1 MTTAKNRYKKNR
13 LSPLEAKK
21 SRKEIIIIVVS
32 LLLLLVLTM
41 AEIHLSDIGPAV
53 SDVGNVL
60 IFVLINIVLL
70 LIVLLVYLV
79 CRNIARILLERKRN
93 PFGSRLRGKLV
104 FAFVGLSLVPTLML
118 FIVSASFF
126 NMTIKNWF
134 NRQIEWSLNESLDV
148 AQSTYRDTGAYALH
162 FCRRVSGDL
171 RDRGYLDGNNRH
183 KLGSFIAEKRKE
195 YNVGA
200 IEVFLAGSDGP
211 DPAARS
217 DVLPGRYVR
226 PSPSDI
232 RVALDGRE
240 LSWVTSI
247 GKADLIRGIVP
258 LYGRQADS
266 GVIGAVVVTF
276 YVPDTLVGKMRM
288 ISGAYEKYRKL
299 KLLKS
304 PIRSGYIL
312 TLFLFTMVII
322 FLAIWF
328 GIYLANSLST
338 PIRVLAEATH
348 KVAGGD
354 MDVCLEGEGDD
365 EIGMLV
371 ASFNKMTEDLRNNQ
385 QALREANEGLTRSN
399 LELEERRRYMEI
411 VLGNVTAGV
420 ISVNRSG
427 ILSTVNS
434 SAERLLNIA
443 PEGVKGRHFR
453 DVLRSDQLDIVKGL
467 LRDLV
472 NSKKDSISR
481 QVDIRLRDRKLTLLV
496 NISFMRDEN
505 GEFLG
510 TVVVFDDLTQ
520 LIKAQRMAAWREV
533 ARRIAHEIKNP
544 LTPIKLCAQRLRKK
558 YLDRFPGEEKV
569 FDECT
574 GMIIK
579 SVDELKTLVDEFS
592 NFARM
597 PSAQLNPNSL
607 NEIIREALTLYQEA
621 HRGVRF
627 SLAADDAIPLILL
640 DRDQIKRVLINLL
653 DNAMAALDGEGSVD
667 IETRYNAELRMVTFS
682 VADTGHGIS
691 PEDKPRLFE
700 PYFSTRKAG
709 TGLGLAIVNTIIA
722 DHHGFIRVQD
732 NEPKG
737 TKFVIELPATTSL
750 V

>member
-1 MTTAKNRYKKNR
+1 MKTAKIRYGKNR
-13 LSPLEAKK
+13 FSPLEAKK
-21 SRKEIIIIVVS
+21 SRKEIIIIAVS
-32 LLLLLVLTM
+32 VLLLLALTL

-104 FAFVGLSLVPTLML
+104 FAFVGLSLVPTLTL
-118 FIVSASFF
+118 FFVSASFF

-134 NRQIEWSLNESLDV
+134 HRQIEWSLNESLEV
-148 AQSTYRDTGAYALH
+148 AQSTYRDTGGYALH
-162 FCRRVSGDL
+162 FGRRISVDL
-171 RDRGYLDGNNRH
+171 RDRGYLDGGNRH
-183 KLGSFIAEKRKE
+183 RLGGFIAEKRKE
-195 YNVGA
+195 YGVGA
-200 IEVFLAGSDGP
+200 IEVFLTGRDSLDL
-211 DPAARS
+211 AAHS
-217 DVLPGRYVR
+217 DVLPSQYVR
-226 PSPSDI
+226 PSQADI
-232 RVALDGRE
+232 RAALEGKERS
-240 LSWVTSI
+240 LVNSV

-258 LYGRQADS
+258 LYSGRVP
-266 GVIGAVVVTF
+266 GRVIGAVAVTY
-276 YVPDTLVGKMRM
+276 YVPDTIVGKMRL

-338 PIRVLAEATH
+338 PIRELAEATH
-348 KVAGGD
+348 KVAGGN
-354 MDVCLEGEGDD
+354 MNVYLEGEGPD

-371 ASFNKMTEDLRNNQ
+371 ASFNKMTEDLRSNQ

-420 ISVNRSG
+420 ISVDRSG
-427 ILSTVNS
+427 VLSTVNS
-434 SAERLLNIA
+434 SAERLLNIS
-443 PEGVKGRHFR
+443 PDGVKGRHFR
-453 DVLRSDQLDIVKGL
+453 DVLRPGQLDIVKGL

-481 QVDIRLRDRKLTLLV
+481 QVEIRLKDRKLTLMV

-544 LTPIKLCAQRLRKK
+544 LTPIKLCAQRLRRK
-558 YLDRFPGEEKV
+558 YLDRFSDEEKV

-574 GMIIK
+574 EMIIK

-597 PSAQLNPNSL
+597 PSAQLNPNNL

-627 SLAADDAIPLILL
+627 SLAEDGSIPPILL

-653 DNAMAALDGEGSVD
+653 DNAVAALDGEGSID
-667 IETRYNAELRMVTFS
+667 IETIYNAELRMVTFS

-691 PEDKPRLFE
+691 AEDKPRLFE

-737 TKFVIELPATTSL
+737 TRFIIELPATSSL